1 MIRRLYDWTMRLA
14 ARRHALWALA
24 GVSFAESSFFPIPP
38 DMLLIPIVL
47 AQREHAL
54 RAATICTVTSV
65 LGGFAGYAIG
75 YFLYEV
81 LGRAIVEA
89 YAYQQGFE
97 EFQHLFREWGG
108 WIIMVKGLT
117 PIPYKIVTITSGVAG
132 LDLLTFGV
140 ASLVSRGVRFYAEA
154 ILLWYFGPPIRGFV
168 ERSLGLVVGVSLGA
182 IVAGFLLIRLL

>member
-47 AQREHAL
+47 AQRAHAM
-54 RAATICTVTSV
+54 RAAAVCTASSV

-89 YAYQQGFE
+89 YGYQQGFE
-97 EFQHLFREWGG
+97 EFQHLFREWAG

-132 LDLLTFGV
+132 LDLFTFGI
-140 ASLVSRGVRFYAEA
+140 ASLVSRGARFYAEA
-154 ILLWYFGPPIRGFV
+154 MLLWYFGPPIRGFV